1 MPQKENQEPLAGG
14 LLAGIQQAVAVDYPR
29 NGEESQESRQS
40 AHLAIIRKNAVEEI
54 RIGLSEFNGHD
65 LLNIRIW
72 AEARNGGTERIPTKA
87 GICCNVRLLPAVI
100 EALHKAEA
108 AARKA
113 GLL

>member
-1 MPQKENQEPLAGG
+1 MNTVNLSEK
-14 LLAGIQQAVAVDYPR
+14 LLTFSDHWQPR
-29 NGEESQESRQS
+29 TVG
-40 AHLAIIRKNAVEEI
+40 
-54 RIGLSEFNGHD
+54 EFNGHD